1 MPQGFLW
8 QLVIVQPDIPQD
20 GGLKFFAAM
29 EVMGAQDVG
38 DAPVEAFNHA
48 VGLRVWASRTMAVM
62 MARASGSRPSS
73 ATIVFFPIWLP
84 VNPKPRTS
92 AWRDLA
98 ARALL

>member
-48 VGLRVWASRTMAVM
+48 LVGAV
-62 MARASGSRPSS
+62 
-73 ATIVFFPIWLP
+73 VEP
-84 VNPKPRTS
+84 VNEQEVAANVALTMPGPVAGERVIKPLGR
-92 AWRDLA
+92 
-98 ARALL
+98 

>member
-20 GGLKFFAAM
+20 CGLKFFAAM

-48 VGLRVWASRTMAVM
+48 VGLRVFWAG
-62 MARASGSRPSS
+62 RAMLN
-73 ATIVFFPIWLP
+73 A
-84 VNPKPRTS
+84 
-92 AWRDLA
+92 
-98 ARALL
+98 